1 MCGIAGYW
9 AADPPDPETLAVFTD
24 LLAHRGPDGF
34 GYLSADSGRLGFGH
48 RRLAILDP
56 DPRSRQPMLTEDGRY
71 AIVFNGEIY
80 DFLEVRDELRAKG
93 HSFRTESDTEVVL
106 HAYAEWGPGCQSKFN
121 GMWAFAIWDNTA
133 RRLFFSRD
141 RFGVKPLLI
150 STTPAGIAFA
160 SEAKA
165 FLALPWSGAADADG
179 EVSVLRGGMCA
190 TLSGPTS
197 RLRIERWWQPLDAI
211 HSESAGY
218 PQQVERFRELL
229 FDACR
234 LRLRSDVPV
243 ATAISGGLDS
253 SSVLAVVNAL
263 GAESVARRPDDWSRA
278 FTAVAPGTEHDELE
292 YATAACNASGV
303 DAVVV
308 DVFQRCDP
316 TEIDEYLYLTEGMSL
331 TNLAAWYLY
340 RTMREQ
346 NVKVSM
352 DGQGAD
358 EILAGY
364 YYDAFRILQL
374 EGSWLRRPRRTLDLV
389 RTTRALARGSPYVQ
403 LTARK
408 LLLLSTPAL
417 RRLVSLYPHW
427 RTKLPSPLRKGYD
440 AESWE
445 MARTLPPLNSIL
457 FMAVNDEI
465 QDLLQRYDLLSMS
478 SGLEIRMPFLDWRLV
493 SYTLSLPAES
503 ILGNGFTKRV
513 LRDAMIPYLP
523 PRILQRTEKLQFQGP
538 VKQLLK
544 GPLESWLDRYSA
556 ASRPA
561 PDVLVTGS
569 YAEIS
574 NFARRLVRQ
583 WREETYPRLAQA
595 RIASLQK
602 QHRSDLAA
610 LRLHTQTI

>member
-1 MCGIAGYW
+1 M
-9 AADPPDPETLAVFTD
+9 
-24 LLAHRGPDGF
+24 
-34 GYLSADSGRLGFGH
+34 
-48 RRLAILDP
+48 
-56 DPRSRQPMLTEDGRY
+56 
-71 AIVFNGEIY
+71 
-80 DFLEVRDELRAKG
+80 
-93 HSFRTESDTEVVL
+93 
-106 HAYAEWGPGCQSKFN
+106 
-121 GMWAFAIWDNTA
+121 
-133 RRLFFSRD
+133 
-141 RFGVKPLLI
+141 
-150 STTPAGIAFA
+150 
-160 SEAKA
+160 
-165 FLALPWSGAADADG
+165 
-179 EVSVLRGGMCA
+179 
-190 TLSGPTS
+190 
-197 RLRIERWWQPLDAI
+197 
-211 HSESAGY
+211 
-218 PQQVERFRELL
+218 
-229 FDACR
+229 
-234 LRLRSDVPV
+234 
-243 ATAISGGLDS
+243 
-253 SSVLAVVNAL
+253 
-263 GAESVARRPDDWSRA
+263 ARRPDDWSRA

-292 YATAACNASGV
+292 YATAACKASGV

-340 RTMREQ
+340 RTMRGQ
-346 NVKVSM
+346 DVKVSM

-389 RTTRALARGSPYVQ
+389 RTTRALTRGSPYVQ
-403 LTARK
+403 LSARK

-417 RRLVSLYPHW
+417 RRLVGLYPHW
-427 RTKLPSPLRKGYD
+427 RSKLPSPLRKDYD

-523 PRILQRTEKLQFQGP
+523 PQILQRRQKLQFQGP
-538 VKQLLK
+538 VKQLLQ
-544 GPLESWLDRYSA
+544 GPLESWLDRYA
-556 ASRPA
+556 TAGRPA
-561 PDVLVTGS
+561 PDVLATGS

-574 NFARRLVRQ
+574 NFGRRLVRQ

-595 RIASLQK
+595 RIAALQK
-602 QHRSDLAA
+602 QHRSDPAA